1 MTYRSFMRFLENNF
15 VDLLQGLG
23 LGIVMAV
30 VSLTVGMLIGLG
42 VALLADRARGP
53 GTAIAMLY
61 TGTIRNTPLLLLI
74 FITYFGLPYVGLSL
88 PRLETFIVTLS
99 LYAGGYMTEVFRSG
113 LKIIKRGYIEAGLST
128 GLGSG
133 QILLHI
139 RLPIMFRNVLPSLS
153 NYLISLFKD
162 TALASAITV
171 PELTYLARKI
181 TTDTFQVVEPWV
193 TAGLMYV
200 VTCYVLALLLRL
212 AERRL
217 AFQD

>member
-15 VDLLQGLG
+15 LDLLQGLG
-23 LGIVMAV
+23 LGILMAV
-30 VSLTVGMLIGLG
+30 ISLTVGMLIGLA
-42 VALLADRARGP
+42 VALLADRGRGP

-74 FITYFGLPYVGLSL
+74 FITYFGLPYVGISL
-88 PRLETFIVTLS
+88 PRLETFMVTLS

-113 LKIIKRGYIEAGLST
+113 LKIIKKGYVEAGLST
-128 GLGSG
+128 GLRSG

-200 VTCYVLALLLRL
+200 VTCYVLALLLRR

>member
-1 MTYRSFMRFLENNF
+1 MSLQSSWRFIVDSFPS
-15 VDLLQGLG
+15 LLQGLG
-23 LGIVMAV
+23 LGLFMAV
-30 VSLTVGMLIGLG
+30 ISLALGMLIGLL
-42 VALLADRARGP
+42 VAVLAETGRPEGRILAV
-53 GTAIAMLY
+53 AY

-74 FITYFGLPYVGLSL
+74 YITFFGLPLVGVSL
-88 PRLETFIVTLS
+88 PRTETFIITLS

-113 LKIIKRGYIEAGLST
+113 LKIVKRGYIEAGLAT
-128 GLGSG
+128 GLRND

-171 PELTYLARKI
+171 PELTYVARKL
-181 TTDTFQVVEPWV
+181 TTDTFKVVEPWLV
-193 TAGLMYV
+193 AGFLYV
-200 VTCYVLALLLRL
+200 VTCYVLALFLRR

-217 AFQD
+217 AFKD